1 MVVRKKVIALGVLT
15 IWLFT
20 VVSFMLLARS
30 LNLEILFVL
39 WLIGI
44 LVVVTLVDPVFSRPR
59 YLQRIR
65 YIIAVGVAIFG
76 YIVAMKIVEIIL
88 V

>member
-1 MVVRKKVIALGVLT
+1 MAVEKKVISLGVLT
-15 IWLFT
+15 FWLFL
-20 VVSFMLLARS
+20 VVFFMLLARS
-30 LNLEILFVL
+30 LNLEIFFVL

-44 LVVVTLVDPVFSRPR
+44 LVVVVLVDPVFSRPR
-59 YLQRIR
+59 YLQWIR

-76 YIVAMKIVEIIL
+76 YIVALKVVEIVL

>member
-1 MVVRKKVIALGVLT
+1 MVLEKKVIALGALT
-15 IWLFT
+15 AWLFL

-30 LNLEILFVL
+30 LDLEILFVL

-44 LVVVTLVDPVFSRPR
+44 LIVVELVDPAFSRPR
-59 YLQRIR
+59 YLQWIR

-76 YIVAMKIVEIIL
+76 YIVALKVVEIIL